1 MRIDTMRC
9 GADQTGFV
17 PMGAY
22 FEKLAAN
29 IRDTNAIEA
38 AHREAAN
45 AEDDRLEARYRRA
58 SSARTR
64 TTEIAH

>member
-1 MRIDTMRC
+1 MRIDKVRC

-29 IRDTNAIEA
+29 LRDATAIESA
-38 AHREAAN
+38 RREAAG

-58 SSARTR
+58 GSARAR
-64 TTEIAH
+64 TTHIAH